1 MLGEATAPRS
11 PIGDWCLDRAL
22 LHLNHGAFGA
32 LPRLVREV
40 QDQFRDRVEAE
51 PMVWYDRHHL
61 PAMDRSRTVLATCLG
76 VPENTLALVPN
87 TTTGINGILASCT
100 VSPGDEWLCTDHTYN
115 ATRNALHRWAT
126 ARGASVRV
134 VALPFPVSEA
144 GAWEQILLD
153 AVGPATRLMLL
164 DHVSSGTGAVLDV
177 ARLVPVLEGRGV
189 RVLLD
194 TAHGAGML
202 DVSPLE
208 SGASWTV
215 GNGHKW
221 LFGAKGSGFV
231 HVRSDLI
238 STSQPLVTSHGWNAS
253 DGERGRFR
261 WMSDWLGTLDYTA
274 MYVLP
279 EAIAFADGLH
289 ALGTAGHR
297 QALLEQARRW
307 THRLAEAMGQVP
319 PLPDAML
326 GAMAVVCLPDAAA
339 PAPEVPRDPLIQA
352 LRDHHGIVA
361 GVFNWPSWPRR
372 VLRVSAQAYLP
383 EDAPERLLEAL
394 RDLGAC

>member
-1 MLGEATAPRS
+1 
-11 PIGDWCLDRAL
+11 
-22 LHLNHGAFGA
+22 
-32 LPRLVREV
+32 
-40 QDQFRDRVEAE
+40 
-51 PMVWYDRHHL
+51 
-61 PAMDRSRTVLATCLG
+61 
-76 VPENTLALVPN
+76 
-87 TTTGINGILASCT
+87 
-100 VSPGDEWLCTDHTYN
+100 
-115 ATRNALHRWAT
+115 
-126 ARGASVRV
+126 
-134 VALPFPVSEA
+134 
-144 GAWEQILLD
+144 
-153 AVGPATRLMLL
+153 
-164 DHVSSGTGAVLDV
+164 VLDV

-194 TAHGAGML
+194 AAHGAGTL
-202 DVSPLE
+202 DVSPVA

-231 HVRSDLI
+231 HVRPDLI
-238 STSQPLVTSHGWNAS
+238 STSQPLVTSHGWNAPA
-253 DGERGRFR
+253 GERGRFR
-261 WMSDWLGTLDYTA
+261 WMADWLGTLDYTA
-274 MYVLP
+274 MYVMP
-279 EAIAFADGLH
+279 EAIAFADSLH
-289 ALGTAGHR
+289 VAGTAGHR

-307 THRLAEAMGQVP
+307 TRRLAEAMGQVP

-326 GAMAVVCLPDAAA
+326 GAMAVACLPDATG
-339 PAPEVPRDPLIQA
+339 PTPDMPRDTLIQA